1 MGGQRNLIILG
12 VAVLL
17 GLFAVFIAN
26 SYFSGVEQRQAQVA
40 KEQRLARIVVA
51 TRPLAF
57 GTKLTPDSVRMQNWP
72 ANAVPEG
79 AFRSIEAVLRDN
91 RVALRPIVV
100 NEPVLADKV
109 SGKDGRATLAANLP
123 EGMRATSIPIS
134 ATSAVSGFVLP
145 GTTVDVLLT
154 RKMPGEGAGNEDQM
168 VDVIMENVQVLA
180 INQDVD
186 EKSGKP
192 IAGKT
197 ATLLTDLY
205 GVQKLTLAEKVG
217 DLSLALRNVESQEPA
232 ARTTVTA
239 RDLGS
244 GGGNYRA
251 PRRRAPVS
259 VAAYTPPP
267 AMAAAIR
274 AIAPAPSGP
283 SMAVYR
289 GVEKADYEVGRLG
302 GN

>member
-217 DLSLALRNVESQEPA
+217 ALSLALRNVESQEPA

-239 RDLGS
+239 RDLGA
-244 GGGNYRA
+244 GGFYRA

-259 VAAYTPPP
+259 VAVYTPPP